1 MKKIGVAVMA
11 ALLMAAV
18 CGCEEGEPPLSTV
31 SDTSVSQAETSVIS
45 KNKTD
50 TVSVPSESIPF
61 EEACAILDTC
71 GAKETGLPQ
80 SMKDFQKYYF
90 GTVQY
95 YGKAYYSIYPYVE
108 SNDQKIFV
116 GTNLLVSCS
125 DGGLVLKKSWLGVYE
140 EVPTGTAAEDL
151 SWKEQYPDAKI
162 SPTDAVK
169 VLAEKNLGLERP
181 LSDYVFEFLEET
193 ETAQGIPC
201 YMVTPKM
208 ELTNSTQ
215 LLKKMYLSAD
225 GSGAVFQAV
234 SAGEYTQ
241 LA

>member
-151 SWKEQYPDAKI
+151 SWKDGHTQDGADQLH
-162 SPTDAVK
+162 TAF
-169 VLAEKNLGLERP
+169 EKNVSQCRRKRCSLSGCFRWRIYTTGIERTMQH
-181 LSDYVFEFLEET
+181 DCET
-193 ETAQGIPC
+193 KSKRI
-201 YMVTPKM
+201 
-208 ELTNSTQ
+208 
-215 LLKKMYLSAD
+215 YLYD
-225 GSGAVFQAV
+225 GS
-234 SAGEYTQ
+234 S
-241 LA
+241 